1 MNISIRRFC
10 LKSGDDSLDPRKVS
24 FGWIS
29 FLLYQLTQNHLVSH
43 RRRQK
48 FFDITCRRVVSQ
60 QLHGTFTGQHWKA
73 ECLLFEGKTCE
84 MIQILEI
91 LIQKGHTPSMANL
104 ANILIEGIDNIRPN
118 HERMFQLLNLGISLN
133 CYDCMGVKA
142 SINFKWIL
150 RDYAIPTFECYELAK
165 KSALGM
171 SKDGLYAFACAL
183 RKSYGHKETNA
194 EFLEAFKYI
203 EMAAERGHP
212 EALAVLGEGYK
223 LGDWGY
229 LKDEEASFQCYNH
242 AALRG
247 EKSSKVI
254 VGQMYMNGEG
264 VSCDINKAIYW
275 FERAVKSNCHNAQ
288 FFLDYARQQLQNKKR
303 KIE

>member
-1 MNISIRRFC
+1 MNISICRFC
-10 LKSGDDSLDPRKVS
+10 LKSGDNSLNPRK
-24 FGWIS
+24 IS
-29 FLLYQLTQNHLVSH
+29 IGLINFLISLFVKNPLTS
-43 RRRQK
+43 RRNQK
-48 FFDITCRRVVSQ
+48 KLKGYIHQRVVSQ
-60 QLHGTFTGQHWKA
+60 QLHGTFTGQHWRA
-73 ECLLFEGKTCE
+73 ECLLFEGKCLE
-84 MIQILEI
+84 MVQILEN

-104 ANILIEGIDNIRPN
+104 AKILIEGMDNIRPN
-118 HERMFQLLNLGISLN
+118 HERMIQLLNLGISLN

-150 RDYAIPTFECYELAK
+150 HDYAIPTFECYELAK

-183 RKSYGHKETNA
+183 RQSYGHKETNA

-203 EMAAERGHP
+203 EMAAEKGHP
-212 EALAVLGEGYK
+212 EALAIIGSGYEY
-223 LGDWGY
+223 GHYGY
-229 LKDEEASFQCYNH
+229 VKDEEAAFRCYNQ

-247 EKSSKVI
+247 EASSKVI
-254 VGQMYMNGEG
+254 VGQMYMNGKG
-264 VSCDINKAIYW
+264 VPCDINKAIYW
-275 FERAVKSNCHNAQ
+275 FERAVAANYHNAQ